1 MSMESV
7 NALTINV
14 FIEIAK
20 GSHIK
25 YEYDKEKKALVC
37 DRILHTPFKYEFIQ
51 VKIYTSEDL
60 KPHPYG
66 VHVSNR
72 YWYLTPKN

>member
-1 MSMESV
+1 MSAESV
-7 NALTINV
+7 NVLTVTV

-25 YEYDKEKKALVC
+25 YEYDKEKRALVC

-51 VKIYTSEDL
+51 VKI
-60 KPHPYG
+60 
-66 VHVSNR
+66 
-72 YWYLTPKN
+72 